1 MRGLNLT
8 VCISFSDFKASQ
20 PGQIEDLALFKD
32 RKSSIRRSAR
42 SGTIKGP
49 VDPKSKNQNTST

>member
-1 MRGLNLT
+1 MRCLIT
-8 VCISFSDFKASQ
+8 FIFPIKASQ
-20 PGQIEDLALFKD
+20 PGQIEELTLFKN

-49 VDPKSKNQNTST
+49 IDPKSKNTMISN